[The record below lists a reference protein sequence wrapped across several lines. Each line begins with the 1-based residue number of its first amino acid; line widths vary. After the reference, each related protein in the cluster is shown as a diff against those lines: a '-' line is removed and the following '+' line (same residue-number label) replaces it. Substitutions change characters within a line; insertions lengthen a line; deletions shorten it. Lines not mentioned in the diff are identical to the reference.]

1 MSDLTLE
8 HILDDL
14 LSRLGLLVKKHDEGK
29 CLSIAEENE
38 MRSILETLED
48 IGYND
53 NKGEI
58 L

>member
-14 LSRLGLLVKKHDEGK
+14 LSRLGLLVKNHDENK